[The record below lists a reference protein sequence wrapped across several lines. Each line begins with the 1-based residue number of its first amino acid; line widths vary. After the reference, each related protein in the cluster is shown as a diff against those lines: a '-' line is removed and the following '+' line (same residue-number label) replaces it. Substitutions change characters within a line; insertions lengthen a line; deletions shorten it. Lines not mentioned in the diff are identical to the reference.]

1 MRHSGPLPE
10 CGRSC
15 AHGSNR
21 STALNNVDQDDR
33 ECDCQENMNET
44 TECVGRYDSQQPEN
58 QQNHK
63 DCPEHLYSF
72 RRSMPLPSLMQFG
85 GLLSVATSP
94 SLIRC
99 PRLLICEADLRSC
112 RGLIQRLPLV
122 PAACDFQL
130 HELLC
135 AGFEYLSSRRRVHSS
150 AMIHAEPNKE
160 GACCRQVAFPLWAQ
174 RENHYNKWNRY
185 ITRSSPDG
193 GREVF
198 NRGKGQSN
206 CWR

>member
-1 MRHSGPLPE
+1 MDSRCAGVVDLYLVLHESLLNCEPSSLRTGTQNRHTKVHAVGNRRQRAQVPVVESGRGMIEGRLADQNRRMRHSGPLPE
-10 CGRSC
+10 CGRGC

-33 ECDCQENMNET
+33 ECDYQENMNET

-99 PRLLICEADLRSC
+99 PRLSR
-112 RGLIQRLPLV
+112 V
-122 PAACDFQL
+122 KYFNPAAA
-130 HELLC
+130 
-135 AGFEYLSSRRRVHSS
+135 AGSSSCSR
-150 AMIHAEPNKE
+150 P
-160 GACCRQVAFPLWAQ
+160 W
-174 RENHYNKWNRY
+174 
-185 ITRSSPDG
+185 
-193 GREVF
+193 
-198 NRGKGQSN
+198 
-206 CWR
+206 

>member
-10 CGRSC
+10 CGRGC

-33 ECDCQENMNET
+33 ECDYQENMNET

-72 RRSMPLPSLMQFG
+72 RRPMPLPSLMQFG

-150 AMIHAEPNKE
+150 AMIHAEPNKDQQP
-160 GACCRQVAFPLWAQ
+160 RHT
-174 RENHYNKWNRY
+174 ENSCKQIFHSFFLTSRDLKQ
-185 ITRSSPDG
+185 SPDQY
-193 GREVF
+193 RDHHASAK
-198 NRGKGQSN
+198 R
-206 CWR
+206 